1 MNSQKQRGFTIIEL
15 MLFLG
20 ITGALF
26 AALMIGVNVNINQQ
40 HYRESVASYKTL
52 LEGQYSEVI
61 NPRSYRKENDNW
73 ICSAAN
79 GIESVSDPQTL
90 GTSDCVLLGRYIQIE
105 DGGKQIETGDVV
117 GIEPLGASGTVG
129 DLATL
134 VSYAPR
140 RSQVN
145 TSRHEVEWQS
155 MLQTYDSGAATA
167 SYMILRAPT
176 SGLLRVFGSGSA
188 LPANLSDMITDA
200 TANSRIEMCVMGD
213 GNVGLPTQAVGI
225 NAAIAGPNGVYVKTI
240 DKGDTQC

>member
-1 MNSQKQRGFTIIEL
+1 

-40 HYRESVASYKTL
+40 HYRESVVSYKTL

-73 ICSAAN
+73 TCSVVN

-90 GTSDCVLLGRYIQIE
+90 GTSDCVLLGRYVQVE
-105 DGGKQIETGDVV
+105 DGGRQIETGDVV
-117 GIEPLGASGTVG
+117 GVEPAGSSTTVG
-129 DLATL
+129 DLAALTN
-134 VSYAPR
+134 YAPR

-145 TSRHEVEWQS
+145 VSRHDVEWQS
-155 MLQTYDSGAATA
+155 TLRTYDTGATTG
-167 SYMILRAPT
+167 SFLILRAPT
-176 SGLLRVFGSGSA
+176 SGLLRVFGSSSA

-200 TANSRIEMCVMGD
+200 AAKSRVEMCVVGD
-213 GNVGLPTQAVGI
+213 GNVGLPTQSVGV
-225 NAAIAGPNGVYVKTI
+225 NAAIAGPNGVFVKTI
-240 DKGDTQC
+240 DKGDSRC